1 MAAVKMTTRVMKK
14 VAAVVLL
21 VVAVVVMGIWDVQ
34 MITSSLFV
42 SVLETHPSFG
52 AVATGRNE

>member
-1 MAAVKMTTRVMKK
+1 MAAVKMTTRVVMK
-14 VAAVVLL
+14 VAA
-21 VVAVVVMGIWDVQ
+21 AVVMRIWDVQ
-34 MITSSLFV
+34 MNASSLFV

>member
-1 MAAVKMTTRVMKK
+1 MMAAVKMTTRVMMK
-14 VAAVVLL
+14 
-21 VVAVVVMGIWDVQ
+21 VVAVAVMGIWDVQ

>member
-1 MAAVKMTTRVMKK
+1 MAAVKMTTRVMMK
-14 VAAVVLL
+14 VAAVV
-21 VVAVVVMGIWDVQ
+21 VVVVVMGIWEVQ

>member
-1 MAAVKMTTRVMKK
+1 MAAVKMTTRVMMK
-14 VAAVVLL
+14 VAAVV
-21 VVAVVVMGIWDVQ
+21 VVVVMGIWEVQ